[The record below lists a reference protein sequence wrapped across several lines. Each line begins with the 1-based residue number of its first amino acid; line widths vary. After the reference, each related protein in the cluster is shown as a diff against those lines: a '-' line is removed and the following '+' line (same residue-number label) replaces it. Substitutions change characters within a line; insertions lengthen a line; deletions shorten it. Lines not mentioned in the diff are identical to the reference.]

1 MNAATLSTYDL
12 KCIVTFLFSFA
23 SFDWVSRFLAGLF
36 RLHSL
41 ETFADTARPFY
52 GRDVIFIK
60 SVFWSSMDRLIV
72 MFATYFLFIT
82 VFIFRNDDLPSISY
96 IFIAFFY
103 GIFHFFAELSS
114 YREYTYC
121 ENQCKK
127 HRHDG
132 EGVNIPVDGDAGSQK
147 LDGNLEEKDRDH
159 QEDQNIKENL
169 HPELVSI
176 PVTNIQE
183 YGHDH
188 DISD

>member
-1 MNAATLSTYDL
+1 
-12 KCIVTFLFSFA
+12 
-23 SFDWVSRFLAGLF
+23 
-36 RLHSL
+36 
-41 ETFADTARPFY
+41 
-52 GRDVIFIK
+52 
-60 SVFWSSMDRLIV
+60 LIV

-127 HRHDG
+127 NRHDG

-169 HPELVSI
+169 DPELVSI
-176 PVTNIQE
+176 PMTNIQE